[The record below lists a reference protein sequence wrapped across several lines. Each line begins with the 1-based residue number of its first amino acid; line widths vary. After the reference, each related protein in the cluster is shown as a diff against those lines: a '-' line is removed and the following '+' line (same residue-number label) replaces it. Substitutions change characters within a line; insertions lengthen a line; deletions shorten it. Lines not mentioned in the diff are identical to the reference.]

1 MAFLQLMT
9 MLAFIILKILVV
21 FAYKICIF
29 RQELVFFQYT
39 YKLLICVYFDFLD
52 EYYTTVV
59 LILFCF
65 KDSFVIEKS
74 FSVGM
79 Y

>member
-29 RQELVFFQYT
+29 RQELVFFPI

-52 EYYTTVV
+52 EYYTTVD

-65 KDSFVIEKS
+65 KELFVIEKS